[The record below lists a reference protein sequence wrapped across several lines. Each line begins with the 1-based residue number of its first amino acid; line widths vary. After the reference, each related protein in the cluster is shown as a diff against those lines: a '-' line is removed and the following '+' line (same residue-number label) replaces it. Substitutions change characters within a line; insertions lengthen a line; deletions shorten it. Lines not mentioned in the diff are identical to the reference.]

1 MLGEGDTFGIN
12 RSFGAPEKKFRI
24 NFSKANT
31 KLYLSLNYN
40 TGNSYLFVK
49 TDNKNFPTQF
59 SLGSIF
65 NGFSAIESREV
76 LLNGNVCDFLVDHE
90 SIDKSDTLKLRKY
103 IMTKNNIK

>member
-1 MLGEGDTFGIN
+1 MKEILLLLIE
-12 RSFGAPEKKFRI
+12 ALLHQKKKFRI
-24 NFSKANT
+24 NFSKSNT

-65 NGFSAIESREV
+65 NEFSAIEFREV
-76 LLNGNVCDFLVDHE
+76 LLNENVCDFLVDHE
-90 SIDKSDTLKLRKY
+90 SIDKSDILKLRKY